1 METVPWWI
9 VSREL
14 AHTTKWT
21 QPYIYI
27 YIYISIYI
35 HGPRPGAFGLR
46 DSPMPDSGSPQ
57 ASLFGAVSK
66 DGS

>member
-1 METVPWWI
+1 LKNHYDPFVAAIWMA
-9 VSREL
+9 S
-14 AHTTKWT
+14 K
-21 QPYIYI
+21 
-27 YIYISIYI
+27 YISIYI